1 MPARIKK
8 NVSLPETLLPKTE
21 AYHYKATAPAG
32 LDDNHLR
39 WREKPVEKVQEPERW
54 RPKGQ
59 KWTDDE
65 CDDIRRRHDRGEKW
79 AEIAESYG
87 TTYGSVRAAVDR
99 RRHE

>member
-8 NVSLPETLLPKTE
+8 NVSLPDTLIPRTKE
-21 AYHYKATAPAG
+21 YHYKVPMPAG
-32 LDDNHLR
+32 LDDNR
-39 WREKPVEKVQEPERW
+39 IKWREKPVEKAQKPDRW